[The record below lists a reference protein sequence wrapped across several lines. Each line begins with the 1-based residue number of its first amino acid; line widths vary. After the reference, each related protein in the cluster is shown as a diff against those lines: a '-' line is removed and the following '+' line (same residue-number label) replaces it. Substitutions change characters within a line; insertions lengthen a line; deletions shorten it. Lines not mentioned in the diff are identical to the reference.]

1 MEFHSKKYKEAC
13 LPVGMARLPVGQGFT
28 LIELMVVIT
37 IIGILASIV
46 LVSLDSAR
54 VKARDVRRLADLRQV
69 VLGLEFYTDEYRH
82 FPPIGAATTAA
93 ARWQKLKECLEG
105 QAACADNSQSVQI
118 MAIVPQDP
126 LGTGTFQY
134 DYSPNASQGGF
145 VLKAILEKA
154 DHAALDVDTDGIQTD
169 FSNIDCND
177 PAYCIKI

>member
-1 MEFHSKKYKEAC
+1 MECDFKKHKA
-13 LPVGMARLPVGQGFT
+13 GFT

-82 FPPIGAATTAA
+82 FPPITGATTAA
-93 ARWQKLKECLEG
+93 ARWQKLKDCLEG
-105 QAACADNSQSVQI
+105 QAACTDNTKAIAI

-126 LGTGTFQY
+126 LATGTFQY
-134 DYSPNASQGGF
+134 DYSPNASQGSF
-145 VLKAILEKA
+145 VLKAILEKI
-154 DHAALDVDTDGIQTD
+154 DHAALVVDIDGIQSD

>member
-1 MEFHSKKYKEAC
+1 
-13 LPVGMARLPVGQGFT
+13 
-28 LIELMVVIT
+28 MVVIT

-82 FPPIGAATTAA
+82 FPPITGATTPA
-93 ARWQKLKECLEG
+93 ARWQKLKDCLEG
-105 QAACADNSQSVQI
+105 KAACADNTKSTVI

-126 LGTGTFQY
+126 LATGTFQY

-145 VLKAILEKA
+145 VLKAILEKT
-154 DHAALDVDTDGIQTD
+154 DHTALVVDIDGVQSD
-169 FSNIDCND
+169 FSAIDCND